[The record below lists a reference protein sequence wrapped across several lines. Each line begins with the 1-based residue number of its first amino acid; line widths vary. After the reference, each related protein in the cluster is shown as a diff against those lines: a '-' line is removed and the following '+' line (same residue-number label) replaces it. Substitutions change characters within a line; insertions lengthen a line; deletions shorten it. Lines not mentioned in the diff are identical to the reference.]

1 VSKRVTSKPVGVEG
15 EVAHE
20 GGMEQRARVLL
31 VGLGGNAKDHVCE
44 LLDCAWELGAELS
57 GAVETQAERR
67 ERRNDLP
74 LARGYFEKHSADL
87 AIICSPIH
95 VHRPQVIEAMEA
107 GAHVLCE
114 KPASGSIQEALLM
127 ERAAEQEGKHFAIGY
142 QWSFSESVRQ
152 LRSEISRGNYGRPH
166 DN

>member
-1 VSKRVTSKPVGVEG
+1 
-15 EVAHE
+15 
-20 GGMEQRARVLL
+20 
-31 VGLGGNAKDHVCE
+31 
-44 LLDCAWELGAELS
+44 
-57 GAVETQAERR
+57 
-67 ERRNDLP
+67 
-74 LARGYFEKHSADL
+74 
-87 AIICSPIH
+87 
-95 VHRPQVIEAMEA
+95 MEA

-127 ERAAEQEGKHFAIGY
+127 ERAAEHEGKHFAIGY